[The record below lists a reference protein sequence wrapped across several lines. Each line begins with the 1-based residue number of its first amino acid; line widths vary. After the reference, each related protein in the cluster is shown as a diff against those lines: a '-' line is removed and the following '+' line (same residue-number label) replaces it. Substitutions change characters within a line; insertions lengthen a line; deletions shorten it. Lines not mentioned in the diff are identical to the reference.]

1 MGNQNSSVRDK
12 NYDRR
17 NPKIPKPPKD
27 VRYFAEL
34 TSPKKYKKKM
44 EKKERE
50 SFDFMDK
57 KDIKQH
63 FRRWRLDK
71 FPEVIEFL
79 FRFGHL
85 KENEEL
91 RDELYTVL
99 MAEDFVSMIRKAIEE
114 DDEIDNLQLFPVIA
128 YDIIRLTEMYDEKAK
143 KENPNHERYDLDDLI
158 DLVKV
163 INKKKI
169 KRLVKKGFD
178 ESLAF
183 DLMCV
188 FPVPEMIRK
197 ANTMYRIRMIFQ
209 IMYAHAKTESFNVEK
224 LFNALFK
231 KSQLPLVVKFA
242 MLERKEKY
250 VNFTDTQKEV
260 FNAISV
266 WAFKTLEAMDKE
278 DIAIM
283 LKGYFDVRKR
293 DKASNKDSARR
304 FFIGSLPEDEY
315 PRITSVVNKMKQ
327 NDQTIEEFL

>member
-1 MGNQNSSVRDK
+1 MGKQNMSRDK
-12 NYDRR
+12 VFNQRK
-17 NPKIPKPPKD
+17 PKVPDPPKD
-27 VRYFAEL
+27 VVYFATL
-34 TSPKKYKKKM
+34 TSPKQYKKKM

-50 SFDFMDK
+50 CFDFMDK

-63 FRRWRLDK
+63 FRRWRLEK

-79 FRFGHL
+79 FRFGHI
-85 KENEEL
+85 KENAEL
-91 RDELYTVL
+91 RNDLYNVL
-99 MAEDFVSMIRKAIEE
+99 MEEEFINMIQKAIKNDE
-114 DDEIDNLQLFPVIA
+114 EIDNLQLFPVIA
-128 YDIIRLTEMYDEKAK
+128 YDIIRMAEMYDEEAK
-143 KENPNHERYDLDDLI
+143 KENPDHERYVLDDLI

-169 KRLVKKGFD
+169 KKLVKKGFD
-178 ESLAF
+178 ENLVF

-197 ANTMYRIRMIFQ
+197 TNTMYRIRMIFQ
-209 IMYAHAKTESFNVEK
+209 IIYAHADAKSFDVEK
-224 LFNALFK
+224 LFNAIFK
-231 KSQLPLVVKFA
+231 KSQLQMVVKFA

-293 DKASNKDSARR
+293 DKAANKDSARR

-315 PRITSVVNKMKQ
+315 PRITSVVNKLKV
-327 NDQTIEEFL
+327 NDPSIEEFL